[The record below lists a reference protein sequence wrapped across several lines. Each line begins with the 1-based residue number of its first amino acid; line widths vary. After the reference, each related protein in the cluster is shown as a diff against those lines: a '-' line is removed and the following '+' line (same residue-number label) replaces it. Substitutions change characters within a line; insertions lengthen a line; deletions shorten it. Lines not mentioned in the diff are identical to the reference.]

1 MNHLYSYKFRL
12 YPTKQQEVLL
22 NKHFGCG
29 RFVYNHFLD
38 KRIQEY
44 KNSKKSINQRDNEK
58 ELPILKKEH
67 PWLKEVGSQSLQYAV
82 ECLQTAYD
90 NFFRKV
96 KQKSKGKKGFPRFK
110 RRHDKQSFRIKQNI
124 KIKDNK
130 MYFPKFLSGINFVQ
144 DREFSGEIKFA
155 TISKNKVGQY
165 FVSITVQK
173 EILPLK
179 QSSEVI
185 AFDLNVK
192 NIVDSNGNKIENL
205 RPNKQY
211 EQRIKFLSKN
221 ASRCKKGSNGRIKA
235 NRKLAKLHLKITN
248 KREDYLHKLTH
259 RIINEN
265 QVICVEDLSV
275 ESMLKKVS
283 SDKREETRRQELN
296 RHKDIADC
304 GFRSFVDKLTYKAK
318 WYGRELIK
326 VGRYF
331 PSSQLCNNCK
341 YQNKELKPTDR
352 EWGCINCFEYN
363 DRDHNAA
370 LNVLEEG
377 LKHKTVGTTELAAC
391 PDVRPAFSG
400 LLVGAETHPWV
411 VHSLTPL
418 TARETHHASASEAT
432 IYQILIT
439 KNSRRELFL
448 SG

>member
-12 YPTKQQEVLL
+12 YPTKQQELL
-22 NKHFGCG
+22 LSKHFGCG
-29 RFVYNHFLD
+29 RFVYNYFLE

-44 KNSKKSINQRDNEK
+44 KNNKKSLNYYDNAK
-58 ELPILKKEH
+58 ELPTLKKQNI
-67 PWLKEVGSQSLQYAV
+67 WLKEVGSQSLQASI

-96 KQKSKGKKGFPRFK
+96 KNKNKGKKGFPRFK
-110 RRHDKQSFRIKQNI
+110 CRHDKQSFRIKQNI

-130 MYFPKFLSGINFVQ
+130 LICPKFLTGIKFVQ
-144 DREFSGEIKFA
+144 DREFEGIIKFA

-173 EILPLK
+173 EILPLPT
-179 QSSEVI
+179 SPEVI

-192 NIVDSNGNKIENL
+192 NIVDSNGNKIQNP
-205 RPNKQY
+205 RPMKQH
-211 EQRIKFLSKN
+211 EQQMKFLSKSAN
-221 ASRCKKGSNGRIKA
+221 RCKKGSNGRSKA
-235 NRKLAKLHLKITN
+235 NRRLAKLHLKITN
-248 KREDYLHKLTH
+248 KREDFLHKLTH

-283 SDKREETRRQELN
+283 SDKREETRRQERN

-363 DRDHNAA
+363 DRDKNAA
-370 LNVLEEG
+370 LNILDEG
-377 LKHKTVGTTELAAC
+377 LRLRTVGTTGIAAC

-400 LLVGAETHPWV
+400 LLVGAETHP
-411 VHSLTPL
+411 SL
-418 TARETHHASASEAT
+418 A
-432 IYQILIT
+432 
-439 KNSRRELFL
+439 
-448 SG
+448 GG

>member
-1 MNHLYSYKFRL
+1 M
-12 YPTKQQEVLL
+12 
-22 NKHFGCG
+22 
-29 RFVYNHFLD
+29 D

-44 KNSKKSINQRDNEK
+44 KNNKKSLNYYDNAK
-58 ELPILKKEH
+58 ELPNLKKQNL
-67 PWLKEVGSQSLQYAV
+67 WLKEVGSQSLQASI

-110 RRHDKQSFRIKQNI
+110 RRHDKQSFRVKQNI

-130 MYFPKFLSGINFVQ
+130 LCFPKFLSGINFVQ
-144 DREFSGEIKFA
+144 DREFEGEIKFA
-155 TISKNKVGQY
+155 TISRNKAGQY

-179 QSSEVI
+179 ESSEVI

-192 NIVDSNGNKIENL
+192 NIVDSNGNKIQNP
-205 RPNKQY
+205 RPMKQY
-211 EQRIKFLSKN
+211 EQRLKLLSKSV
-221 ASRCKKGSNGRIKA
+221 SRCEKGSNGRKKA
-235 NRKLAKLHLKITN
+235 NLRLAKLHLKITN
-248 KREDYLHKLTH
+248 KREDYLHKLTR

-283 SDKREETRRQELN
+283 CNKREETRRQERN

-331 PSSQLCNNCK
+331 PSSQLCNNCGF
-341 YQNKELKPTDR
+341 QNKELKPTDR
-352 EWGCINCFEYN
+352 EWFCYNCFEN
-363 DRDHNAA
+363 IDRDHNAA
-370 LNVLEEG
+370 LNILDEG
-377 LKHKTVGTTELAAC
+377 LRLRTVGTTEIAAC

-400 LLVGAETHPWV
+400 LLVGAETHP
-411 VHSLTPL
+411 SL
-418 TARETHHASASEAT
+418 A
-432 IYQILIT
+432 
-439 KNSRRELFL
+439 
-448 SG
+448 GG

>member
-44 KNSKKSINQRDNEK
+44 KNNKKSISRRDNEK
-58 ELPILKKEH
+58 ELPVLKTEN

-96 KQKSKGKKGFPRFK
+96 KQKNKGKKGFPKFK
-110 RRHDKQSFRIKQNI
+110 RRHDKQSFRVKQNI
-124 KIKDNK
+124 KIKDK
-130 MYFPKFLSGINFVQ
+130 KLCFPKFLSGINFVQ

-192 NIVDSNGNKIENL
+192 NIVDSNGNKIQNP
-205 RPNKQY
+205 RPMKQY
-211 EQRIKFLSKN
+211 EQRLKLLSKGL
-221 ASRCKKGSNGRIKA
+221 SRSEKGSNGRKKA

-248 KREDYLHKLTH
+248 KREDFLHKLTH

-265 QVICVEDLSV
+265 QVICVENLSV
-275 ESMLKKVS
+275 ESMLKKVN
-283 SDKREETRRQELN
+283 SDKREETRRQESN

-326 VGRYF
+326 VDRYF
-331 PSSQLCNNCK
+331 PSSQLCNNCGF
-341 YQNKELKPTDR
+341 QNKELKSTDR
-352 EWGCINCFEYN
+352 EWFCYNCFEN
-363 DRDHNAA
+363 VDRDHNAA

-377 LKHKTVGTTELAAC
+377 LRLRTVGTTELAAC
-391 PDVRPAFSG
+391 PDIRPAISG
-400 LLVGAETHPWV
+400 LLVGAETHP
-411 VHSLTPL
+411 SL
-418 TARETHHASASEAT
+418 A
-432 IYQILIT
+432 
-439 KNSRRELFL
+439 
-448 SG
+448 GG

>member
-29 RFVYNHFLD
+29 RFVYNYFLD

-44 KNSKKSINQRDNEK
+44 KQNKKSLNYYDNAK
-58 ELPILKKEH
+58 ELPNLKKQNL
-67 PWLKEVGSQSLQYAV
+67 WLKEVGSQSLQASI

-96 KQKSKGKKGFPRFK
+96 KQKSKGKKGFPKFK
-110 RRHDKQSFRIKQNI
+110 RRHDKQSFRVKQNI
-124 KIKDNK
+124 KIKNNK
-130 MYFPKFLSGINFVQ
+130 LCFPKFLSGINFVQ
-144 DREFSGEIKFA
+144 DREFEGEIKFA

-173 EILPLK
+173 EIAPL
-179 QSSEVI
+179 QISSEAI

-192 NIVDSNGNKIENL
+192 NIVDSNGNKIQNP
-205 RPNKQY
+205 RPMKQH
-211 EQRIKFLSKN
+211 EKRMKLLSKSI
-221 ASRCKKGSNGRIKA
+221 SRCEKGSNGRKKA
-235 NRKLAKLHLKITN
+235 NLRLAKLHLKITN
-248 KREDYLHKLTH
+248 KREDFLHKLTH

-283 SDKREETRRQELN
+283 FDKREETRRQERN

-318 WYGRELIK
+318 WHGRQLIK
-326 VGRYF
+326 VDRYF
-331 PSSQLCNNCK
+331 PSSQLCNNCGF
-341 YQNKELKPTDR
+341 QNKELKPTDR

-370 LNVLEEG
+370 LNILQEG
-377 LKHKTVGTTELAAC
+377 LKYKTVGTTELAAC
-391 PDVRPAFSG
+391 PDVRPAYSG
-400 LLVGAETHPWV
+400 LLVGAETHP
-411 VHSLTPL
+411 SL
-418 TARETHHASASEAT
+418 A
-432 IYQILIT
+432 
-439 KNSRRELFL
+439 
-448 SG
+448 GG

>member
-44 KNSKKSINQRDNEK
+44 RNNKKSISRKDNEK
-58 ELPILKKEH
+58 ELPVLKKEN

-96 KQKSKGKKGFPRFK
+96 KQKNKRKKGFPRFK
-110 RRHDKQSFRIKQNI
+110 RIHDKQSFRVKQNI
-124 KIKDNK
+124 KIKGK
-130 MYFPKFLSGINFVQ
+130 KLCFPKFLSGINFVQ
-144 DREFSGEIKFA
+144 DREFNGEIKFA

-173 EILPLK
+173 EIQTLPI
-179 QSSEVI
+179 SSEVV

-192 NIVDSNGNKIENL
+192 NIVDSNGNKIQNP
-205 RPNKQY
+205 RPRKQY
-211 EQRIKFLSKN
+211 EKRMKLLNKS
-221 ASRCKKGSNGRIKA
+221 ASRCEKGSNGRIKA

-248 KREDYLHKLTH
+248 KREDFLHKLTH

-275 ESMLKKVS
+275 DSMLRKVS
-283 SDKREETRRQELN
+283 SDKREETIKQERN

-318 WYGRELIK
+318 WYGRQLIK
-326 VGRYF
+326 VDRYF
-331 PSSQLCNNCK
+331 PSSQLCNNCGF
-341 YQNKELKPTDR
+341 QNKELKPTDR
-352 EWGCINCFEYN
+352 EWFCYNCFEN
-363 DRDHNAA
+363 VDRDQNAA
-370 LNVLEEG
+370 LNILQEG
-377 LKHKTVGTTELAAC
+377 LKYKTVGTTELAAC
-391 PDVRPAFSG
+391 PDVRPAVSG
-400 LLVGAETHPWV
+400 LLAGAETHP
-411 VHSLTPL
+411 SL
-418 TARETHHASASEAT
+418 A
-432 IYQILIT
+432 
-439 KNSRRELFL
+439 
-448 SG
+448 GG

>member
-1 MNHLYSYKFRL
+1 M

-22 NKHFGCG
+22 NNHFGCG

-44 KNSKKSINQRDNEK
+44 KNNKKSINRRNNEK
-58 ELPILKKEH
+58 ELPVLKKEY

-96 KQKSKGKKGFPRFK
+96 KQNSKGKKGFPRFK
-110 RRHDKQSFRIKQNI
+110 RRNDKQSFRVKQNI
-124 KIKDNK
+124 KIKDK
-130 MYFPKFLSGINFVQ
+130 KLCFPKFLSGVNFVQ
-144 DREFSGEIKFA
+144 DRELEGEIKFA

-192 NIVDSNGNKIENL
+192 NIVDSNNNKIQNP
-205 RPNKQY
+205 RPMKQY
-211 EQRIKFLSKN
+211 EQRMKLLSKSV
-221 ASRCKKGSNGRIKA
+221 SRCEKGSNGRKKA
-235 NRKLAKLHLKITN
+235 NRRLAKLYLKITN
-248 KREDYLHKLTH
+248 KREDFLHKLTH

-275 ESMLKKVS
+275 ESMLKKVDF
-283 SDKREETRRQELN
+283 DKREETRKQERN

-331 PSSQLCNNCK
+331 PSSQLCNNCGF
-341 YQNKELKPTDR
+341 QNKELKPTDK
-352 EWGCINCFEYN
+352 EWFCYNCFEN
-363 DRDHNAA
+363 VDRDHNAA
-370 LNVLEEG
+370 LNILEEG
-377 LKHKTVGTTELAAC
+377 LKTLGTRGLAAC
-391 PDVRPAFSG
+391 PDIRPAING
-400 LLVGAETHPWV
+400 LLVGAETHP
-411 VHSLTPL
+411 SL
-418 TARETHHASASEAT
+418 A
-432 IYQILIT
+432 
-439 KNSRRELFL
+439 
-448 SG
+448 GG

>member
-1 MNHLYSYKFRL
+1 LNHLYSYKFRL
-12 YPTKQQEVLL
+12 YPTKQQELLL

-29 RFVYNHFLD
+29 RFVYNYFLE

-44 KNSKKSINQRDNEK
+44 KNNKKSLNYYDNAK
-58 ELPILKKEH
+58 ELPALKKQNI
-67 PWLKEVGSQSLQYAV
+67 WLKEVGSQSLQASI

-96 KQKSKGKKGFPRFK
+96 KNKNKGKKGFPRFK
-110 RRHDKQSFRIKQNI
+110 RRHDKQSFKVKQNI
-124 KIKDNK
+124 KIKDK
-130 MYFPKFLSGINFVQ
+130 KLVCPKFLTGIKFVQ
-144 DREFSGEIKFA
+144 DREFSGIIKFA
-155 TISKNKVGQY
+155 TISKNKAGQY

-173 EILPLK
+173 EILPLPT
-179 QSSEVI
+179 SSEVI

-221 ASRCKKGSNGRIKA
+221 ASRCKKGSNGRSKA

-265 QVICVEDLSV
+265 QVICVEDLNV

-283 SDKREETRRQELN
+283 SDKREETRRQERN

-331 PSSQLCNNCK
+331 PSSQLCNNCG
-341 YQNKELKPTDR
+341 YQNKELKPTDKD
-352 EWGCINCFEYN
+352 WGCINCFEYN
-363 DRDHNAA
+363 DRDKNAA
-370 LNVLEEG
+370 LNILDEG
-377 LKHKTVGTTELAAC
+377 LRLRTVGTTGIAAC
-391 PDVRPAFSG
+391 PDVRPTFSG
-400 LLVGAETHPWV
+400 LLVGAETHP
-411 VHSLTPL
+411 SL
-418 TARETHHASASEAT
+418 A
-432 IYQILIT
+432 
-439 KNSRRELFL
+439 
-448 SG
+448 GG

>member
-22 NKHFGCG
+22 SKHFGCG
-29 RFVYNHFLD
+29 RFVYNYFLD

-44 KNSKKSINQRDNEK
+44 KNNKKSLNYYDNAK
-58 ELPILKKEH
+58 ELLTLKKQNI
-67 PWLKEVGSQSLQYAV
+67 WLKEVGSQSLQASI

-96 KQKSKGKKGFPRFK
+96 KQKNKGKKGFPRFK
-110 RRHDKQSFRIKQNI
+110 RRHNKQSFKVKQNI
-124 KIKDNK
+124 KIKDK
-130 MYFPKFLSGINFVQ
+130 KLCFPKFLSGVNFVQ
-144 DREFSGEIKFA
+144 DREFEGEIKFA
-155 TISKNKVGQY
+155 TISKNKARQY

-179 QSSEVI
+179 QSLEVI

-211 EQRIKFLSKN
+211 EQRLKLLSKGV
-221 ASRCKKGSNGRIKA
+221 SRSEKGSEGRKRA
-235 NRKLAKLHLKITN
+235 NRRLAKLHLKITN
-248 KREDYLHKLTH
+248 KREDFLHKLTN
-259 RIINEN
+259 RIINKN

-283 SDKREETRRQELN
+283 SDKREETRKQERN

-326 VGRYF
+326 VSRYF

-352 EWGCINCFEYN
+352 EWCCINCFEYN

-370 LNVLEEG
+370 LNILDEG
-377 LKHKTVGTTELAAC
+377 SRLRTVGTTGIAAC

-400 LLVGAETHPWV
+400 LLVGAETHP
-411 VHSLTPL
+411 SL
-418 TARETHHASASEAT
+418 AVGSS
-432 IYQILIT
+432 
-439 KNSRRELFL
+439 
-448 SG
+448 

>member
-1 MNHLYSYKFRL
+1 M
-12 YPTKQQEVLL
+12 
-22 NKHFGCG
+22 
-29 RFVYNHFLD
+29 D

-44 KNSKKSINQRDNEK
+44 KNNKKSLNYYDNAK
-58 ELPILKKEH
+58 ELPNLKKQNL
-67 PWLKEVGSQSLQYAV
+67 WLKEVGSQSLQASI

-110 RRHDKQSFRIKQNI
+110 RRHDKQSFRVKQNI

-130 MYFPKFLSGINFVQ
+130 LCFPKFLSGINFVQ
-144 DREFSGEIKFA
+144 DREFEGEIKFA
-155 TISKNKVGQY
+155 TISRNKAGQY

-179 QSSEVI
+179 ESSEVI

-192 NIVDSNGNKIENL
+192 NIVDSNGNKIQNP
-205 RPNKQY
+205 RPMKQY
-211 EQRIKFLSKN
+211 EQRLKLLSKSV
-221 ASRCKKGSNGRIKA
+221 SRCEKGSNGRKKA
-235 NRKLAKLHLKITN
+235 NLRLAKLHLKITN
-248 KREDYLHKLTH
+248 KREDYLHKLTR

-283 SDKREETRRQELN
+283 CNKREETRRQERN

-331 PSSQLCNNCK
+331 PSSQLCNNCGF
-341 YQNKELKPTDR
+341 QNKELKPTDR
-352 EWGCINCFEYN
+352 EWFCYNCFEN
-363 DRDHNAA
+363 IDRDHNAA
-370 LNVLEEG
+370 LNILDEG
-377 LKHKTVGTTELAAC
+377 LRLRTVGTTGIAAC

-400 LLVGAETHPWV
+400 LLVGAETHP
-411 VHSLTPL
+411 SL
-418 TARETHHASASEAT
+418 A
-432 IYQILIT
+432 
-439 KNSRRELFL
+439 
-448 SG
+448 GG

>member
-1 MNHLYSYKFRL
+1 L

>member
-44 KNSKKSINQRDNEK
+44 KNNKKSLNYYDNAK
-58 ELPILKKEH
+58 ELPNLKKQNL
-67 PWLKEVGSQSLQYAV
+67 WLKEVGSQSLQASI

-110 RRHDKQSFRIKQNI
+110 RRHDKQSFRVKQNI

-130 MYFPKFLSGINFVQ
+130 LCFPKFLSGINFVQ
-144 DREFSGEIKFA
+144 DREFEGEIKFA
-155 TISKNKVGQY
+155 TISRNKAGQY

-179 QSSEVI
+179 ESSEVI

-192 NIVDSNGNKIENL
+192 NIVDSNGNKIQNP
-205 RPNKQY
+205 RPMKQY
-211 EQRIKFLSKN
+211 EQRLKLLSKSV
-221 ASRCKKGSNGRIKA
+221 SRCEKGSNGRKKA
-235 NRKLAKLHLKITN
+235 NLRLAKLHLKITN
-248 KREDYLHKLTH
+248 KREDYLHKLTR

-283 SDKREETRRQELN
+283 CNKREETRRQERN

-331 PSSQLCNNCK
+331 PSSQLCNNCGF
-341 YQNKELKPTDR
+341 QNKELKPTDR
-352 EWGCINCFEYN
+352 EWFCYNCFEN
-363 DRDHNAA
+363 IDRDHNAA
-370 LNVLEEG
+370 LNILDEG
-377 LKHKTVGTTELAAC
+377 LRLRTVGTTEIAAC

-400 LLVGAETHPWV
+400 LLVGAETHP
-411 VHSLTPL
+411 SL
-418 TARETHHASASEAT
+418 A
-432 IYQILIT
+432 
-439 KNSRRELFL
+439 
-448 SG
+448 GG

>member
-44 KNSKKSINQRDNEK
+44 KNNKKSLNYYDNAK
-58 ELPILKKEH
+58 ELPNLKKQNL
-67 PWLKEVGSQSLQYAV
+67 WLKEVGSQSLQASI

-110 RRHDKQSFRIKQNI
+110 RRHDKQSFRVKQNI

-130 MYFPKFLSGINFVQ
+130 LCFPKFLSGINFVQ
-144 DREFSGEIKFA
+144 DREFEGEIKFA
-155 TISKNKVGQY
+155 TISRNKAGQY

-179 QSSEVI
+179 ESSEVI

-192 NIVDSNGNKIENL
+192 NIVDSNGNKIQNP
-205 RPNKQY
+205 RPMKQY
-211 EQRIKFLSKN
+211 EQRLKLLSKSV
-221 ASRCKKGSNGRIKA
+221 SRCEKGSNGRKKA
-235 NRKLAKLHLKITN
+235 NLRLAKLHLKITN
-248 KREDYLHKLTH
+248 KREDYLHKLTR

-283 SDKREETRRQELN
+283 CNKREETRRQERN

-331 PSSQLCNNCK
+331 PSSQLCNNCGF
-341 YQNKELKPTDR
+341 QNKELKPTDR
-352 EWGCINCFEYN
+352 EWFCYNCFEN
-363 DRDHNAA
+363 IDRDHNAA
-370 LNVLEEG
+370 LNILDEG
-377 LKHKTVGTTELAAC
+377 LRLRTVGTTGIAAC

-400 LLVGAETHPWV
+400 LLVGAETHP
-411 VHSLTPL
+411 SL
-418 TARETHHASASEAT
+418 A
-432 IYQILIT
+432 
-439 KNSRRELFL
+439 
-448 SG
+448 GG

>member
-12 YPTKQQEVLL
+12 YPTKRQELL
-22 NKHFGCG
+22 LSKHFGCG
-29 RFVYNHFLD
+29 RFVYNYFLD

-44 KNSKKSINQRDNEK
+44 KNNKKTLNYYDNAK
-58 ELPILKKEH
+58 ELPELKKQNI
-67 PWLKEVGSQSLQYAV
+67 WLKEVGSQSLQASI

-96 KQKSKGKKGFPRFK
+96 KNKNKGKKGFPRFK
-110 RRHDKQSFRIKQNI
+110 RRHDKQSFKVKQNI
-124 KIKDNK
+124 KIKDK
-130 MYFPKFLSGINFVQ
+130 KLVCPKFLTGIKFVQ

-165 FVSITVQK
+165 FVSITVKK
-173 EILPLK
+173 EIIHLPT
-179 QSSEVI
+179 SSEVI

-192 NIVDSNGNKIENL
+192 NMVDSNGNKIQNP
-205 RPNKQY
+205 RPIKQH
-211 EQRIKFLSKN
+211 EQRIKLLSKS
-221 ASRCKKGSNGRIKA
+221 ASRCKKGSEGKKKA

-275 ESMLKKVS
+275 ESMLKKVNP
-283 SDKREETRRQELN
+283 DKREETRRQERN

-331 PSSQLCNNCK
+331 PSSQLCNKCK

-370 LNVLEEG
+370 LNILDEG
-377 LKHKTVGTTELAAC
+377 LILRTVGTTGIAAC
-391 PDVRPAFSG
+391 PDARPAFSG
-400 LLVGAETHPWV
+400 LLVGAETHS
-411 VHSLTPL
+411 SL
-418 TARETHHASASEAT
+418 A
-432 IYQILIT
+432 
-439 KNSRRELFL
+439 
-448 SG
+448 GG